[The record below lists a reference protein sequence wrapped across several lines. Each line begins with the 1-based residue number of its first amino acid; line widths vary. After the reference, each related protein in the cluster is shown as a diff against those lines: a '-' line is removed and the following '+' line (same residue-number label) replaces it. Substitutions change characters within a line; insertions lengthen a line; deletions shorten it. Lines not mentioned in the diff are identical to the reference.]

1 MLQIK
6 SENNVNTIAFD
17 GQVDGVT
24 LKFEVDLDDATLI
37 NTVKAIAPNTS
48 FAESL
53 FKTALNKI
61 STANF
66 NKKSNE
72 GSNGTDPV
80 QAAK

>member
-72 GSNGTDPV
+72 AET
-80 QAAK
+80 